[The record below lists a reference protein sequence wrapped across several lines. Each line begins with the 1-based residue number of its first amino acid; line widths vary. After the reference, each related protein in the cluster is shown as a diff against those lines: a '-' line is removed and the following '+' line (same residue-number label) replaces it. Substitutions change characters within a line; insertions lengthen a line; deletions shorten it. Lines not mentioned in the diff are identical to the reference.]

1 MASNGPRPLGW
12 GPRELSGERG
22 MNKQVKRKAP
32 SELEMG
38 RAVQTWMP
46 RTVQCGLRMV
56 RAEPLNGIGREKEPF

>member
-1 MASNGPRPLGW
+1 
-12 GPRELSGERG
+12 